1 MPIRLSRPLFALALA
16 ALTLPPLGA
25 PAAAQDAPRTEDAGA
40 YLAARVAATEN
51 DYREAAAW
59 YDRLLQTTPDD
70 PAMLEGAIIANMGMG
85 DMAKAAEL
93 ANRFFAA
100 KGNSQVAW
108 LPLIADKAQKQDYA
122 GLIADQKAGRSA
134 GKLLDGLVLSWAELG
149 NGDMTDALAGFDT
162 LAKTPGLEA
171 FGLYH
176 KALALASAGDFE
188 GADAILSGREAG
200 AVSLMRRGIIAHAQI
215 LSQLERNPDALALID
230 RNFGTE
236 PDPQIDTLR
245 TRLKA
250 GEVLPFDTVTN
261 ARDGIAEVFFTL
273 AAALRGE
280 AEDGFT
286 LLYTRI
292 TNQLRPDQGDALL
305 LSAGLLESLDQPALA
320 EETYARIL
328 PDSPSYHIAEIGRAD
343 TLFAQGKTDAA
354 IEVLQ
359 SLARSHGNLVAVQT
373 ALGDALRRQERF
385 ADAIPAYD
393 AAIKLV
399 GKPER
404 RHWGLFYARGICNE
418 RVGNF
423 KAFEA
428 DLRQSLA
435 LEPDQ
440 PQVLNYLGYSFI
452 DRGENLDEALKMIQ
466 TAVAKQPDAGYI
478 IDSLAWA
485 YFRLGRYE
493 DAVAPMEKASL
504 LEPVDPIVTDHLG
517 DVYWAVGRQR
527 EAKFQW
533 HRALSFSPEEKDA
546 TRIRAKLAKG
556 LDAVLADEGAKPLTD
571 LADGN

>member
-1 MPIRLSRPLFALALA
+1 MPLRLYRPLFALALA
-16 ALTLPPLGA
+16 TLTL
-25 PAAAQDAPRTEDAGA
+25 PAAAQDGARTEDAGA
-40 YLAARVAATEN
+40 YLAARVASAEN

-59 YDRLLQTTPDD
+59 YDRLLQTTPDAV
-70 PAMLEGAIIANMGMG
+70 AMLDGAIVANLGLG
-85 DMAKAAEL
+85 DFTKAADL
-93 ANRFFAA
+93 ANRLAA
-100 KGNSQVAW
+100 ASGNSQVAW
-108 LPLIADKAQKQDYA
+108 LALIADKAQKEDYA

-134 GKLLDGLVLSWAELG
+134 GKLLDGLVLAWAELG
-149 NGDMTDALAGFDT
+149 NGDMTDALAGFDAM
-162 LAKTPGLEA
+162 AKSPGLEA

-188 GADAILSGREAG
+188 GADEILSGRTSG
-200 AVSLMRRGIIAHAQI
+200 AISMMRRGVIAHVQI
-215 LSQLERNPDALALID
+215 LSQLERNPDALALLD
-230 RNFGTE
+230 RTFGSDA
-236 PDPQIDTLR
+236 DPQIDNLR
-245 TRLKA
+245 GRLKS
-250 GEVLPFDTVTN
+250 GEVLPFDTVTT
-261 ARDGIAEVFFTL
+261 ARDGIGEVFFTL

-280 AEDGFT
+280 ADDSFT

-292 TNQLRPDQGDALL
+292 TAYLRPDHGEAVLL
-305 LSAGLLESLDQPALA
+305 TGGLLDQLGQPALA
-320 EETYARIL
+320 EETYATIK
-328 PDSPSYHIAEIGRAD
+328 PDSPSYHIAEIGRAES
-343 TLFAQGKTDAA
+343 LLAQDKTDAA

-385 ADAIPAYD
+385 AEAIPAYG
-393 AAIKLV
+393 AAIKLI
-399 GKPER
+399 GTPER
-404 RHWGLFYARGICNE
+404 RHWALFYSRGICHE
-418 RVGNF
+418 RNGDF
-423 KAFEA
+423 EAFES
-428 DLRQSLA
+428 DLRQALS

-452 DRGENLDEALKMIQ
+452 DRGENLDEALAMIQ

-485 YFRLGRYE
+485 YFRLGQYE
-493 DAVAPMEKASL
+493 KAVEPMEKASL

-533 HRALSFSPEEKDA
+533 HRALSFDPEEKDA
-546 TRIRAKLAKG
+546 KRIRAKLEKG